1 VVELLVVVA
10 LVVLVVSLVIPAA
23 KSVRNRAAQAV
34 EVSAARQLLVAW
46 TGYATD
52 HAGAILP
59 GYRNGLPAFDENG
72 QSIATQTIGV
82 AAARYPW
89 RIAPYLGHDFRG
101 LYLDA
106 NLRTLEE
113 LAATDRSN
121 YLYQTSVF
129 PSLGLNTTFVGGD
142 ENDGCFSPA
151 YLNVYGKFF
160 VDRLSR
166 VRHPERR
173 PGRPAERGPHGVRV
187 RGRPRRGPHAGRAAR
202 HAVLGRPGGCGGLG
216 ARAAVSKRSVW
227 TARGFG
233 NAPRSIASVRR
244 GEVPARLLPVGTCR
258 LRPFGSGKPYP
269 RRRGD
274 RRSSRSTQW
283 VSRRAAKP

>member
-10 LVVLVVSLVIPAA
+10 LVVLVVSLAIPAT

-166 VRHPERR
+166 VRHTERLLVC
-173 PGRPAERGPHGVRV
+173 ASARGADPQSGFGESILDGWFRV
-187 RGRPRRGPHAGRAAR
+187 RSPMFTASRWGERYLDEDAASCGHVARRN
-202 HAVLGRPGGCGGLG
+202 G
-216 ARAAVSKRSVW
+216 ARTVCGFVAGHVEVRTPDELRDMRFWADQADAV
-227 TARGFG
+227 
-233 NAPRSIASVRR
+233 
-244 GEVPARLLPVGTCR
+244 
-258 LRPFGSGKPYP
+258 
-269 RRRGD
+269 D
-274 RRSSRSTQW
+274 W
-283 VSRRAAKP
+283 VLEPQ

>member
-1 VVELLVVVA
+1 MRPQPNRSRPQSGFTVIELLVVVA
-10 LVVLVVSLVIPAA
+10 LVTLVVSLAIPATR
-23 KSVRNRAAQAV
+23 SVRNRAAQAV
-34 EVSAARQLLVAW
+34 EVSAARQLLVGW
-46 TGYATD
+46 TSYATD

-72 QSIATQTIGV
+72 EPIASQTIGV

-89 RIAPYLGHDFRG
+89 RIAPYLNHDFRG

-106 NLRTLEE
+106 NLRTLDE

-142 ENDGCFSPA
+142 ENDGAFSPA

-166 VRHPERR
+166 VRHTERLLVC
-173 PGRPAERGPHGVRV
+173 ASARGADPQSGFGESILEGWFRV
-187 RGRPRRGPHAGRAAR
+187 RSPVFTAPRWGERYLDEDAAS
-202 HAVLGRPGGCGGLG
+202 CGQIARRNG
-216 ARAAVSKRSVW
+216 ARTVCGFVAGHVEVRTPDELRDMRLWADQADSVDW
-227 TARGFG
+227 ALQ
-233 NAPRSIASVRR
+233 P
-244 GEVPARLLPVGTCR
+244 
-258 LRPFGSGKPYP
+258 
-269 RRRGD
+269 
-274 RRSSRSTQW
+274 Q
-283 VSRRAAKP
+283 

>member
-166 VRHPERR
+166 VRHPERLLVC
-173 PGRPAERGPHGVRV
+173 ASARGADPQSGFGESILDGWFRV
-187 RGRPRRGPHAGRAAR
+187 RSPMFTASRWGERYLDEDAASCGQVARRN
-202 HAVLGRPGGCGGLG
+202 G
-216 ARAAVSKRSVW
+216 ARTVCGFVAGHVEVRTPDELRDMRFWADQADAV
-227 TARGFG
+227 
-233 NAPRSIASVRR
+233 
-244 GEVPARLLPVGTCR
+244 
-258 LRPFGSGKPYP
+258 
-269 RRRGD
+269 D
-274 RRSSRSTQW
+274 W
-283 VSRRAAKP
+283 VLEPQ